1 MQFQWF
7 GTKQPGLFFCP
18 QKVTT
23 SCLLIKRLMTWR
35 HFNEQNY
42 ILSNPF
48 SLPKGP
54 RTEFDTAV
62 RLVEVTFAVTWH
74 IPHSL

>member
-1 MQFQWF
+1 MSF
-7 GTKQPGLFFCP
+7 
-18 QKVTT
+18 
-23 SCLLIKRLMTWR
+23 KRLMTWR

-54 RTEFDTAV
+54 QTEFDTAV
-62 RLVEVTFAVTWH
+62 RLVEVTIWQRVIICLSYLPFPMDSEH
-74 IPHSL
+74 LL